1 MMGLRWLGFDG
12 FKRTKARWWFQTFA
26 IFTPIPREM
35 IQFDSIFFKWVAQP
49 PARFLSD
56 PFMEREFRFLGI
68 PNFEGQTIHFE
79 TFLP

>member
-1 MMGLRWLGFDG
+1 
-12 FKRTKARWWFQTFA
+12 
-26 IFTPIPREM
+26 M

-68 PNFEGQTIHFE
+68 PNFEGQKNAPISKPSILKRS
-79 TFLP
+79 FLESWLVDRDSYSDFFVINAHIIG